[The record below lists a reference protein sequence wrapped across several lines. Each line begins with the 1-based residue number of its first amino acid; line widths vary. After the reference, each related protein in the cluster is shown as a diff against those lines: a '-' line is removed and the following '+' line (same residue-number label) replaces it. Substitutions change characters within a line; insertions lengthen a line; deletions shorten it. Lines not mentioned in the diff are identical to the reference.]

1 MYFIFEFTAA
11 PSINILISSIRNLYI
26 RNTQTKANKSYT
38 YLVLINMEPKLILE
52 YLLQLGEARKSG
64 YISLNSTV

>member
-11 PSINILISSIRNLYI
+11 PSINILISLIRNLYI
-26 RNTQTKANKSYT
+26 RNTQTKANK
-38 YLVLINMEPKLILE
+38 YLYKHINMAPKLILE